1 MRNISDALELLT
13 AQHEEIE
20 DLVLAVKETGDAMVF
35 DRLSGRIITH
45 LALEQELFYPVI
57 ASAITREVLG
67 EVLLEHVAI
76 KRVLAELVWL
86 GVEDPSF
93 GALLED
99 LAGLLGGHAGWQED
113 QLFQTVAECIP
124 AEKLAALGS
133 QFVEHEAS
141 FPLAIAA

>member
-20 DLVLAVKETGDAMVF
+20 DLVSAVQETGDAMAF
-35 DRLSGRIITH
+35 DRLSGRIVTH
-45 LALEQELFYPVI
+45 LALEQELLYPVI
-57 ASAITREVLG
+57 ASAIPREVLG
-67 EVLLEHVAI
+67 EVLLEHIAI
-76 KRVLAELVWL
+76 VRVLAELVWL

-99 LAGLLGGHAGWQED
+99 LAGLLGGHAGYQED
-113 QLFQTVAECIP
+113 HLFQTVAESLP
-124 AEKLAALGS
+124 AETLAALGT
-133 QFVEHEAS
+133 QFALHEAT